1 VSSFSSASATKGIR
15 LAYDVRGTGAPV
27 LLIQGLGYGRGGW
40 GALPRLLSERYAV
53 VTFDNRGFGESEK
66 PAGPYTT
73 PLLAEDAL
81 AVLDA
86 AGLERAH
93 VVGASLGGMVAQ
105 ELALAHPQRV
115 DKLVLV
121 CTTPGGVGAFP
132 MPERTVALLAQA
144 QALDPLDALRRFV
157 ANSLSSRAPTELVD
171 EVFAYRVEHPPDA
184 DGWQAQL
191 AAGTSHDALARIG
204 NLGVPTLVVHGTE
217 DHVVDHRNA
226 LLLAERIPGAR
237 LELVE
242 DAGHLLFWED
252 AERIASLVT
261 EFLA

>member
-1 VSSFSSASATKGIR
+1 MSSPSSAAVTEDIR
-15 LAYDVRGTGAPV
+15 LAYDVRGTGVPV

-40 GALPRLLSERYAV
+40 GPLPALLAADHMV
-53 VTFDNRGFGESEK
+53 VTFDNRGFGDSEK

-73 PLLAEDAL
+73 PLLAADAL

-121 CTTPGGVGAFP
+121 CTTPGGAGAFP
-132 MPERTVALLAQA
+132 MPERTVALFAQA
-144 QALDPLDALRRFV
+144 QTLDPLDALRRFV
-157 ANSLSSRAPTELVD
+157 VNSLSSRARKQLVED
-171 EVFAYRVEHPPDA
+171 VFAYRVAHPPDA

-204 NLGVPTLVVHGTE
+204 NLRMPTLVVHGTE

-242 DAGHLLFWED
+242 GAGHLLFWED
-252 AERIASLVT
+252 AERIGSLVT

>member
-1 VSSFSSASATKGIR
+1 
-15 LAYDVRGTGAPV
+15 
-27 LLIQGLGYGRGGW
+27 
-40 GALPRLLSERYAV
+40 V
-53 VTFDNRGFGESEK
+53 VTFDNRGFGDTAK

-73 PLLAEDAL
+73 PQLARDAL

-105 ELALAHPQRV
+105 ELALAHPERL

-121 CTTPGGVGAFP
+121 CTTPGGEESLP
-132 MPERTVALLAQA
+132 MPERTVALFARAQT
-144 QALDPLDALRRFV
+144 LDPLDALRRFV
-157 ANSLSSRAPTELVD
+157 VNSLSSHAPTALVE
-171 EVFAYRVEHPPDA
+171 EVFAYRVENPPDP
-184 DGWQAQL
+184 DGWRAQL
-191 AAGTSHDALARIG
+191 AAGTSHDALARLG
-204 NLGVPTLVVHGTE
+204 NLDLPTLVVHGTE

-242 DAGHLLFWED
+242 GAGHLLFWEEAD
-252 AERIASLVT
+252 RIAALVT
-261 EFLA
+261 EFLG